1 MKFPTMIRIGVLVI
15 GLGAALTLTS
25 SVRAQE
31 IENKVWADGPNVVPF
46 EQAAT
51 AKISAVKPVAA
62 TTVKPGAKT
71 IPAAAPQQA
80 SVFQQSPAMVWL
92 FPMVVICMAL
102 VTIPALVKSKSA
114 ARLHG
119 EKLRGEGSVSLKTAA

>member
-1 MKFPTMIRIGVLVI
+1 MIRIGVLVI

-46 EQAAT
+46 DQAGPEAT
-51 AKISAVKPVAA
+51 TKASAVKPVAISPA
-62 TTVKPGAKT
+62 KPVARA

-102 VTIPALVKSKSA
+102 VTIPALVKSKNA

-119 EKLRGEGSVSLKTAA
+119 ERLRGEGSGSLKTAA

>member
-1 MKFPTMIRIGVLVI
+1 MIRIGVLVI

-31 IENKVWADGPNVVPF
+31 IENKVWDDGPNVVPF
-46 EQAAT
+46 EQAA
-51 AKISAVKPVAA
+51 PAA
-62 TTVKPGAKT
+62 TTNAPAVKQVATSAVRPVAKT
-71 IPAAAPQQA
+71 RPAAAPQQA

-102 VTIPALVKSKSA
+102 VTIPALVKSKNA

-119 EKLRGEGSVSLKTAA
+119 ERLRGEGSASFKTAA